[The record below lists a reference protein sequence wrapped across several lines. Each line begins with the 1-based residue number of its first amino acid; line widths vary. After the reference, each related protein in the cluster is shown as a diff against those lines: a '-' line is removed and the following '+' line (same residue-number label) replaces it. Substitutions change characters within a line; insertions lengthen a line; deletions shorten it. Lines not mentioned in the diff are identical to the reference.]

1 VKYYFTSD
9 FSNSFFT
16 DALLNNEVDNLL
28 VSFASA
34 QGSTLQRKTD
44 KALTILNKYRPDT
57 NIIID
62 SGAFSAWNSGYQ
74 VNRDELLHFYKEIK
88 KEFPHANFINLD
100 VIPGEKG
107 RKPTEKEADLACQLS
122 WENFLWFKQNGIMT
136 LPVFH
141 EDDNW
146 DYLHM
151 MMNETD
157 YIAISPANDS
167 STKRRMV
174 WLDRTYSILKAD
186 YKTHGLAAT
195 SKKLL
200 ERYPFYSVDSINWK
214 TVLIFANQRSFN
226 GEQTLPRHIVSQLA
240 KNPNTMTQLLNE
252 EITKQIKLEKYITKL
267 WASRGVQWE

>member
-1 VKYYFTSD
+1 LRDKIK
-9 FSNSFFT
+9 
-16 DALLNNEVDNLL
+16 NLL

-34 QGSTLQRKTD
+34 TGATLEQKIENAV
-44 KALTILNKYRPDT
+44 KMLKMFRPDT

-62 SGAFSAWNSGYQ
+62 SGAFSAWNSGYR
-74 VNRDELLHFYKEIK
+74 VDRDELLHFYKEIK

-107 RKPTEKEADLACQLS
+107 RKPTEKEANLACQLS

-214 TVLIFANQRSFN
+214 TVIMFANQHSLN
-226 GEQTLPRHIVSQLA
+226 GERTLPRHIVSQLA
-240 KNPNTMTQLLNE
+240 KNPNTITQLVNE
-252 EITKQIKLEKYITKL
+252 EITKQINLEKYITKL
-267 WASRGVQWE
+267 WASRGVKWE

>member
-1 VKYYFTSD
+1 MKYYLTNN
-9 FSNSFFT
+9 FSNAYLSEAFLR
-16 DALLNNEVDNLL
+16 DKIKNLL

-34 QGSTLQRKTD
+34 TGATLEQKIENAV
-44 KALTILNKYRPDT
+44 KMLKMFRPDT

-62 SGAFSAWNSGYQ
+62 SGAFSTWNSGYQ
-74 VNRDELLHFYKEIK
+74 VNRDELLYFYKGIK

-151 MMNETD
+151 MMKETD

-200 ERYPFYSVDSINWK
+200 ERYSFYSVDSINWK